1 MLSEQLES
9 KQLILE
15 KISSLENKSV
25 FDISNF
31 LYTFQ
36 KRIKRI
42 RNDYYNDEGL
52 EDYKLSTLDYNILYQ
67 LYINSN
73 SSKEKLL
80 NLLIFMYSYYKMDG
94 IEYPIYMFSLKKY
107 YDFMN
112 ENDNLNKEILF
123 LITNSS

>member
-42 RNDYYNDEGL
+42 RNDYYNYEGL

-73 SSKEKLL
+73 SSEEKLL

-94 IEYPIYMFSLKKY
+94 IEFPIYMFSLKKY

>member
-94 IEYPIYMFSLKKY
+94 IEYPIYMFSLKNI
-107 YDFMN
+107 M
-112 ENDNLNKEILF
+112 IL
-123 LITNSS
+123 

>member
-42 RNDYYNDEGL
+42 RNDYYNYEGL

-73 SSKEKLL
+73 SSEENLL
-80 NLLIFMYSYYKMDG
+80 NLLIFMLSYYKMDG
-94 IEYPIYMFSLKKY
+94 MEFPIYMFSLKKY

>member
-123 LITNSS
+123 

>member
-15 KISSLENKSV
+15 KISSLENKSIL
-25 FDISNF
+25 DISNF
-31 LYTFQ
+31 IYIFQ

-42 RNDYYNDEGL
+42 RNDYYNYEGL

-73 SSKEKLL
+73 SSEEKLL

-94 IEYPIYMFSLKKY
+94 IEFPIYMFSLKKY

-112 ENDNLNKEILF
+112 ENNNLNKEILF